1 MPPGRFR
8 EAAVTV
14 TVTGAVCGCTYTFA
28 DLRATET
35 VGGLKRQI
43 QAKCG
48 MPRFQQ
54 RLLLGARALD
64 DDVILASLEPP
75 LHLSLVVV
83 PYKEDEE
90 TSESVVYAI
99 WTNNIG
105 DLERA
110 LRLPANPNGPPT
122 RPADQESPLY
132 AATSHGSP
140 AMVQLLIDAL
150 ADPNIGCNYHGAQ
163 LLIDALRDPNIGCN
177 YHGTQTTCL
186 HVAALYGS
194 ANLVR
199 ALCVGKADVGSFD
212 QHGRSP
218 MDLAIDEGNEEAV
231 LELRA
236 AGAAWDVSWQAA
248 LRRAVRSKRR
258 NLDLPV
264 YFDQTSG
271 SDSERISP
279 RGDEA

>member
-99 WTNNIG
+99 CTNNIG
-105 DLERA
+105 GLERA
-110 LRLPANPNGPPT
+110 LRQPANPNGPPT

-132 AATSHGSP
+132 AATVHGSP
-140 AMVQLLIDAL
+140 AMVQLLIDAS
-150 ADPNIGCNYHGAQ
+150 ADPSIACSH
-163 LLIDALRDPNIGCN
+163 
-177 YHGTQTTCL
+177 HGTQTTCL
-186 HVAALYGS
+186 HVAAEYGPV
-194 ANLVR
+194 NLVR
-199 ALCVGKADVGSFD
+199 GLCVGKADVGSFD
-212 QHGRSP
+212 QHGRLP
-218 MDLAIDEGNEEAV
+218 MELAITEGNEGAV
-231 LELRA
+231 WELRA
-236 AGAAWDVSWQAA
+236 AGAAWDASWQTA
-248 LRRAVRSKRR
+248 LRRAVRYKRW
-258 NLDLPV
+258 NLDLPGSS
-264 YFDQTSG
+264 FDQSSE